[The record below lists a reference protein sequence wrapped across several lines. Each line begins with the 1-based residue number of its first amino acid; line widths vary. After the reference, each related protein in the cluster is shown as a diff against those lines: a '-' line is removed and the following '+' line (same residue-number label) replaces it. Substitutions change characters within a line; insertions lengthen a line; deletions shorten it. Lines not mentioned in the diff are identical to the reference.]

1 MKPIKKTVWRM
12 GIRDKKDWSRWNW
25 SREYDSFEELMAAC
39 MPYLKENV
47 GVVTRIITQQVFVTP
62 VES

>member
-1 MKPIKKTVWRM
+1 M

-25 SREYDSFEELMAAC
+25 SREYNSFEELMAAC